1 MLSVG
6 NISRQLDASILS
18 GDQQTLNR
26 AVKHFKIAAM
36 QVPDFLEHL
45 EEGDLI
51 ITPSDRADIILACAE
66 NPGNRA

>member
-1 MLSVG
+1 LGIQAQVRGKS
-6 NISRQLDASILS
+6 
-18 GDQQTLNR
+18 
-26 AVKHFKIAAM
+26 FAAM